1 MRDIET
7 MKAELRGLSTEEER
21 GKFFERVL
29 KEFDHAEELN
39 DRKHCREERR
49 EPCDMYALDMSHMRA
64 RIPDKFKELSHSDNW
79 LDVIFSQRPEDLHE
93 LMTDDELIKAV
104 KGLSDKRKEVL
115 FYRTVWKYSTTEI
128 AELLGVS
135 NRNVRK
141 LYTRAIK
148 EIHNKILNKD

>member
-7 MKAELRGLSTEEER
+7 MKAELKGLSTEER
-21 GKFFERVL
+21 DKFFERLL

-49 EPCDMYALDMSHMRA
+49 VDCEMSALDMSHMRT

-79 LDVIFSQRPEDLHE
+79 LDVIFSQRSEDLHE

-104 KGLSDKRKEVL
+104 KGLSEKRKEVL
-115 FYRTVWKYSTTEI
+115 FYRAVWKYSTTET
-128 AELLGVS
+128 AAALGVS
-135 NRNVRK
+135 DRNVRK
-141 LYTRAIK
+141 LYARAIK
-148 EIHNKILNKD
+148 EIHDKILNKD